1 MGKIEDD
8 IALISNETAEGGNTK
23 ERVAGVLQALNEKK
37 LDSNELLLQL
47 ITILRKAGNFKNGV
61 LLQAGDVVVR
71 FESNDVYVDCKIVN
85 ISGDDTKIIGNDF
98 VSIIS
103 KKGSRLELSA
113 LTKIKSESFYLEGK
127 NSQKMK
133 DVYIQSASCVAN
145 GDGSGNF
152 DISQYNSVSIAANS
166 IIFYSGDKTLDVS
179 QTMSTIE
186 NLVTKVQDLENKVQ
200 DLEYKM
206 SSVESRLNN
215 GNL

>member
-47 ITILRKAGNFKNGV
+47 ISILRKAGNFKNGV
-61 LLQAGDVVVR
+61 SLQSDDVTVR
-71 FESNDVYVDCKIVN
+71 FASNDVYVDCKIVN

-113 LTKIKSESFYLEGK
+113 LAKIISESFYLEGK

-133 DVYIQSASCVAN
+133 DVYIHSASCVAM
-145 GDGSGNF
+145 GDDSGNF

-166 IIFYSGDKTLDVS
+166 IIFYSGGKAFDVS
-179 QTMSTIE
+179 QMID
-186 NLVTKVQDLENKVQ
+186 NINDLNTKVARLEDRISV
-200 DLEYKM
+200 LET
-206 SSVESRLNN
+206 RLV
-215 GNL
+215 

>member
-71 FESNDVYVDCKIVN
+71 FESNDVYVDCKRVN
-85 ISGDDTKIIGNDF
+85 ISGDDTKIIGNEL
-98 VSIIS
+98 VSISS
-103 KKGSRLELSA
+103 KMGSKLEMSA
-113 LTKIKSESFYLEGK
+113 LAKIISESFYLEGK

-133 DVYIQSASCVAN
+133 DVYIHSASCVAM

-166 IIFYSGDKTLDVS
+166 IIFYSRDKTLDVS
-179 QTMSTIE
+179 QAMSTIE
-186 NLVTKVQDLENKVQ
+186 DLKTKVRDLETKVQ

-206 SSVESRLNN
+206 SSVESRLAN